1 MKKKLNKLLLLVI
14 VLAISIFSF
23 LVIFISI
30 FQAKDATDQKVSTFI
45 IPKGQAISIIADR
58 LKADGYIRSSLAFRS
73 AVHKNDLD
81 NKIQAGSFKLSPS
94 MNTWDIA
101 LALTKGTDDLWIT
114 IPEGWRRE
122 EIAASLAE
130 QELVFFD
137 EDEFLDLTKGL
148 EGQLF
153 PDTYLV
159 SREISTANV
168 VSVLNNTFES
178 KVLTALSAEIDNS
191 DLTLNEILT
200 LASLVQRESSSDSE
214 MSLVAGILLNRI
226 EIGMALQVDASL
238 QYIKGYSQVEDSWWP
253 NALAA
258 DKELD
263 SLYNTYKYSSLPP
276 APICNPGLS
285 AIKGVLNPQATNA
298 LFYIHDN
305 SAKIHTAETLE
316 GHNRNVNEYLR

>member
-1 MKKKLNKLLLLVI
+1 MKKKLNKLFLLIL
-14 VLAISIFSF
+14 VLAISIISG
-23 LVIFISI
+23 LVVFISV
-30 FQAKDATDQKVSTFI
+30 FQAKDATDQKLSTFVV
-45 IPKGQAISIIADR
+45 PKGQAISIIGQR
-58 LKADGYIRSSLAFRS
+58 LKEDGYIRNALAFRY
-73 AVHKNDLD
+73 AVRKNNLD
-81 NKIQAGSFKLSPS
+81 NKIQAGSFKLSPC

-122 EIAASLAE
+122 EIASSLAE
-130 QELVFFD
+130 QELPFFD
-137 EDEFLDLTKGL
+137 EDEFLILTKGL

-159 SREISTANV
+159 SREISTENI

-178 KVLTALSAEIDNS
+178 KVLTALSAEIEDS
-191 DLTLNEILT
+191 ELTLNEILT

-214 MSLVAGILLNRI
+214 MALVAGILMNRI
-226 EIGMALQVDASL
+226 EIEMALQVDASL
-238 QYIKGYSQVEDSWWP
+238 QYIKGYSRVEDSWWP
-253 NALAA
+253 NPLAA

-263 SLYNTYKYSSLPP
+263 SLYNTYKYNTLPP
-276 APICNPGLS
+276 APICNPGL
-285 AIKGVLNPQATNA
+285 AAVKGVLKPQATNA

>member
-1 MKKKLNKLLLLVI
+1 MKKKLNKLFLLII
-14 VLAISIFSF
+14 VLAISIVSC

-30 FQAKDATDQKVSTFI
+30 FQARDAADQKLSTFI
-45 IPKGQAISIIADR
+45 VPKGQAISIIADR
-58 LKADGYIRSSLAFRS
+58 LKEAGYIRSTLAFRY
-73 AVHKNDLD
+73 AVEKNDLT

-122 EIAASLAE
+122 EIAASLAD
-130 QELVFFD
+130 QELAFFD
-137 EDEFLDLTKGL
+137 EDEFLTLTKGL

-153 PDTYLV
+153 PDTYLI

-178 KVLTALSAEIDNS
+178 KVATALSAEIENS

-200 LASLVQRESSSDSE
+200 LASLVQRESSGDSE
-214 MSLVAGILLNRI
+214 MPLVAGILLNRLD
-226 EIGMALQVDASL
+226 IGMALQVDASL
-238 QYIKGYSQVEDSWWP
+238 QYIKGYSSVENSWWP
-253 NALAA
+253 DPLAA

-263 SLYNTYKYSSLPP
+263 SLYNTYKYNTLPP
-276 APICNPGLS
+276 APICNPGL
-285 AIKGVLNPQATNA
+285 AAVKAVLNPQSTNA